1 MHPLHGNPYS
11 SHHIYHLAFSRL
23 WLSSLMWAFHTF
35 LSSFPIIILF
45 AILSANISCLRSSIA
60 WVLKIERER
69 IILTCAWLVV
79 WGWVKIRFR
88 RRLSVRFSRL
98 SSQLKNIL
106 WSQPISHFLH
116 ANTIWRHSSHGQRE
130 LLHLYVLTL
139 LNSILDIDSC
149 LLLSWLEL
157 HISLALLWSSYMCVS
172 MSPQKLLCYHLSTR
186 GRAEIKLGDVDTS
199 QTYL

>member
-23 WLSSLMWAFHTF
+23 WLSSLMWAFHT
-35 LSSFPIIILF
+35 LLPSFPIIFLF
-45 AILSANISCLRSSIA
+45 AILSVSISCLRSSIA
-60 WVLKIERER
+60 WVLKVEMERS
-69 IILTCAWLVV
+69 ILTCAWQVV

-106 WSQPISHFLH
+106 WSQPISQFLH

-130 LLHLYVLTL
+130 LLHPYVPTL
-139 LNSILDIDSC
+139 LFTMLNIDSC

-157 HISLALLWSSYMCVS
+157 HILLALLWSSYMCVS
-172 MSPQKLLCYHLSTR
+172 MSP
-186 GRAEIKLGDVDTS
+186 
-199 QTYL
+199 

>member
-1 MHPLHGNPYS
+1 MHPLLGNPYS
-11 SHHIYHLAFSRL
+11 SHHIYHLPFSPL

-60 WVLKIERER
+60 WVLKVERER

-79 WGWVKIRFR
+79 WGWVEIRFQR
-88 RRLSVRFSRL
+88 RPSVRFSRL
-98 SSQLKNIL
+98 SSKLINIL
-106 WSQPISHFLH
+106 WSQPISHLLH

-139 LNSILDIDSC
+139 LISILDIDSC

-157 HISLALLWSSYMCVS
+157 HILLALLWSS
-172 MSPQKLLCYHLSTR
+172 
-186 GRAEIKLGDVDTS
+186 
-199 QTYL
+199 